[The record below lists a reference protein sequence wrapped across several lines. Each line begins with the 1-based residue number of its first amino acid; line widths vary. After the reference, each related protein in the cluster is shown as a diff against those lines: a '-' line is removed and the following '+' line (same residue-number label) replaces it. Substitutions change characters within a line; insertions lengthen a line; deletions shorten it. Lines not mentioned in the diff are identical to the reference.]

1 MTDVAEMFNHSD
13 YIIFADES
21 GDHGLMSIDAS
32 FPVFALVFCIV
43 KKTHYIEQIVPA
55 VQRLKM
61 NIWGHDQVIFHEHD
75 IRKEKGLFGL
85 LRTNRDLRTYFLER
99 LNDIIQQA
107 EFDVVV
113 SVVDKYRLTQK
124 YTNPFN
130 PYEIAM
136 LFCMERSLGLLKE
149 KGQTD
154 RRVPVLFESRG
165 SKEDGELELEFRRI
179 CDNQGRWG
187 YKMSDFQAMQF
198 EHLFVDKKSN
208 SVGLQLADLIARPL
222 ALKHLRAG
230 QSNRALD
237 VLASKRVVYKV
248 FP

>member
-1 MTDVAEMFNHSD
+1 M
-13 YIIFADES
+13 
-21 GDHGLMSIDAS
+21 
-32 FPVFALVFCIV
+32 V

-61 NIWGHDQVIFHEHD
+61 DIWGHDQVILHEHD

-85 LRTNRDLRTYFLER
+85 LRTNRALRAHFLER

-113 SVVDKYRLTQK
+113 SVVDKHRLNQK
-124 YTNPFN
+124 YSSPFN

-136 LFCMERSLGLLKE
+136 LFCMERSLGLLTE
-149 KGQTD
+149 KAQLGK
-154 RRVPVLFESRG
+154 RVPVLFESRG

-187 YKMSDFQAMQF
+187 YKRSDFQVMQF

-222 ALKHLRAG
+222 ALKHLREG
-230 QSNRALD
+230 QANRALD
-237 VLASKRVVYKV
+237 VLASKNVLYKV